1 MNSILKKLALATV
14 LAVSITVVG
23 EWPNDAAFAQTTAPS
38 AVAPLT
44 EGTIKAMQD
53 ALNQQGIAVT
63 ANGVLDDETRAAIR
77 QYQSQHALAATGEP
91 DKATLDKLGVGGDAQ
106 ATGEASPGQAMGGT
120 GPGMGMMTPDMM
132 QMMQRMMGG
141 MGPGTMGQGQMPMAR
156 GMMMCPMMQMMM
168 GARSEMEMPGM
179 MGGLGMPDGTPEE
192 MTPERVRTLLEQ
204 RLTQEGNPRLK
215 LGEIA
220 TAADGSITAEI
231 VTVDGSL
238 VQKLAFN
245 RYPGLVRQITE

>member
-1 MNSILKKLALATV
+1 
-14 LAVSITVVG
+14 
-23 EWPNDAAFAQTTAPS
+23 
-38 AVAPLT
+38 
-44 EGTIKAMQD
+44 
-53 ALNQQGIAVT
+53 
-63 ANGVLDDETRAAIR
+63 
-77 QYQSQHALAATGEP
+77 
-91 DKATLDKLGVGGDAQ
+91 
-106 ATGEASPGQAMGGT
+106 
-120 GPGMGMMTPDMM
+120 
-132 QMMQRMMGG
+132 
-141 MGPGTMGQGQMPMAR
+141 
-156 GMMMCPMMQMMM
+156 
-168 GARSEMEMPGM
+168 
-179 MGGLGMPDGTPEE
+179 MPDGTPEE